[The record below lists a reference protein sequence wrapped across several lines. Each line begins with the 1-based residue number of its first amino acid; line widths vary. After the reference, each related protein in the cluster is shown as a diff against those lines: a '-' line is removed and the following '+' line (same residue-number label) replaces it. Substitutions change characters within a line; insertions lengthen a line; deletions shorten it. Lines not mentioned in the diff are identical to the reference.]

1 MPSNGPSD
9 VATPAAPSAVTP
21 PPSGAAPVAPSAV
34 TPPLPGAAPLV
45 HCVTCGY
52 RIAANAPTCPQCG
65 APNPL
70 AAPTS
75 STRTKGVAA
84 LLCILGF
91 VLVAGMHRFYVGK
104 IGTGVLMLVT
114 LGALGV
120 WTLIDFI
127 LILVGEF
134 NDRDGLPLK
143 P

>member
-45 HCVTCGY
+45 HCVTCGH

-70 AAPTS
+70 AAPMT

-91 VLVAGMHRFYVGK
+91 ILVAGMHRFYVGK
-104 IGTGVLMLVT
+104 IGTGLLMLVT

-134 NDRDGLPLK
+134 KDSDGLPLK

>member
-9 VATPAAPSAVTP
+9 SAAPAASQAVTP
-21 PPSGAAPVAPSAV
+21 PPPGPAPAAAPLP
-34 TPPLPGAAPLV
+34 PGAARLV
-45 HCVTCGY
+45 YCTTCG
-52 RIAANAPTCPQCG
+52 RQIAANAPTCPQCG
-65 APNPL
+65 APNPA
-70 AAPTS
+70 AAPTV

-104 IGTGVLMLVT
+104 IGTGILMLVT
-114 LGALGV
+114 FGALGV
-120 WTLIDFI
+120 WTLIDLI

-134 NDRDGLPLK
+134 KDRDGLPLK